1 MAEQRYNSTEL
12 AKTAINKQEKRMTT
26 SKNSSS
32 LIFALILMA
41 TGVIFLPT
49 IAWSQIT
56 NPDFPDYEYEDTYYY
71 DDDHYSDFYD
81 DDDNEHYISPY
92 ATPYHAEEIIP
103 EPEIWEPKLEPGAPI
118 NLAKKTIRIG
128 RIPFRSLRQMMAQAV
143 PLLGF
148 IKKQTQAHEV
158 RMVSSSKDYS
168 SVVDALVRGN
178 VDFAWISAAAYLR
191 RRDTDKLLPV
201 AKTKFGQSTSYRGV
215 FIARAGGKIQG
226 LEDIKGNTIGFVDPQ
241 SASGYIYPLYLL
253 HQLKIN
259 AHKDANV
266 VFLGNHDNVVRAIL
280 AGKIDAGVCLE
291 NTLNSINDLKIKNQL
306 LVLGKTHEIPSDV
319 IVCLQDCPINLRESF
334 LAALQ
339 NVPSQLMPGSLTF
352 LPATN
357 EDFTSVQAVMNFIE
371 SSMRK
376 GR

>member
-1 MAEQRYNSTEL
+1 
-12 AKTAINKQEKRMTT
+12 MTI
-26 SKNSSS
+26 SKNRSG
-32 LIFALILMA
+32 LVFALILVA
-41 TGVIFLPT
+41 TGIIFLP
-49 IAWSQIT
+49 AALWSQVS
-56 NPDFPDYEYEDTYYY
+56 NPDFPDYEYEDVYYS
-71 DDDHYSDFYD
+71 DDDDDYSNFYD
-81 DDDNEHYISPY
+81 DDDDEHYASPY
-92 ATPYHAEEIIP
+92 ATPYHAEETVP
-103 EPEIWEPKLEPGAPI
+103 EPEIWEPELKPGAPI
-118 NLAKKTIRIG
+118 NLAEKTIRIG

-148 IKKQTQAHEV
+148 LKKQTQAHEV

-168 SVVDALVRGN
+168 SVVDALVREN

-191 RRDTDKLLPV
+191 RRDSDKLLPV
-201 AKTKFGQSTSYRGV
+201 AKAKFGQSTSYRGV
-215 FIARAGGKIQG
+215 FIARTGGKVQG

-253 HQLKIN
+253 HQLKIS

-266 VFLGNHDNVVRAIL
+266 VFLGNHDNIIRAVL

-291 NTLNSINDLKIKNQL
+291 DTLNSIRDPRIKSQL

-319 IVCLQDCPINLRESF
+319 IVCRQDCPINLRESF

-339 NVPSQLMPGSLTF
+339 KVPSQLTPESLTF

-357 EDFTSVQAVMNFIE
+357 EDFDSVKAVMNFIE
-371 SSMRK
+371 NSMKR